1 MTEPGETD
9 GYSAVDHLEAI
20 RRHVPQVCV
29 HDVLL
34 NTESIPHNLIDQ
46 YALEGATPVPPSHP
60 ERRLP
65 PGGATAPCTW
75 SKDSPRP
82 GQTRAC
88 ARQSRST
95 AGGSPRCLVVPRQP
109 WTTQRR

>member
-46 YALEGATPVPPSHP
+46 YALEGATPVPPTLEAIQREGCRP
-60 ERRLP
+60 VERRLLARGRKIRHD
-65 PGGATAPCTW
+65 PGKLAHALVNLGQLQEEAP
-75 SKDSPRP
+75 D
-82 GQTRAC
+82 
-88 ARQSRST
+88 
-95 AGGSPRCLVVPRQP
+95 V
-109 WTTQRR
+109 